1 MTTLNSRITTR
12 EPAVRDLAAI
22 WIVVTAVLTY
32 LDVPPQHAPLFA
44 INLVLQAS
52 LGVAVITY
60 LLKGVAP
67 SLLLLCGPGLIFG
80 GALSFAI
87 FQVVG
92 RGVIGLTVVTI
103 ISLAALILT
112 LKHPDS
118 YVEVARPLLLSVHA
132 LGLTAL
138 AMSSEFPWLLVVAT
152 ASLLVALILDAQTS
166 QSTPLRLL
174 IVALYVALLAIATLF
189 RGDYWWLITDDYK
202 FFEVLTRHITRSGP
216 LADWGSLDVSRYH
229 WLSYGWAGLLD
240 FSAGSPDVFVTLTR
254 VMPFVYSAALA
265 MSLLLITE
273 QLTMKTGMA
282 HRFLQTLPVWVLLAS
297 FRLDW
302 AAPSTAGALAVV
314 TSAVAVMLLVI
325 RSPQMVTS
333 RICLYLLL
341 ATVIT
346 LTKLPSALTL
356 PAIILGTEAI
366 LATRSRLVVRRKL
379 FVTTAVSIGGLG
391 IIALLEPLSVVLGDF
406 NVQWM
411 RPDGAPLNE
420 GLPFSLGLPLSQHM
434 WIGVVIALMLILV
447 HQFPSETQSRSPQ
460 LLLLSLTPLFV
471 VGLLVNAVIPNTE
484 KANVHE
490 YFSTPNYF
498 LAALLA
504 LTFSVYMPFGT
515 SSIRWRRLDK
525 YWLAIAVLIIG
536 FQALI
541 SELPLPF
548 PFNQTAVLNLLTDGR
563 VLMGTGVIAAL
574 LVSVRGVRSQPA
586 IPLLL
591 LLTVSL
597 VESGSAPLARL
608 VQRGMHPELPAA
620 ELVSY
625 MGSPDSADIGTWLRK
640 NADANETIATN
651 SLFLEPRGG
660 VFGDDYSL
668 AMWSQREFLVLGPKF
683 FGAAESASDEIE
695 LSIRF
700 GSEPTA
706 ADASTLRQRGVRW
719 FVVDTAETDRST
731 WEPFATVAFRNQRF
745 VVLKLLDEF

>member
-1 MTTLNSRITTR
+1 M
-12 EPAVRDLAAI
+12 RDLAAV

-32 LDVPPQHAPLFA
+32 LDVPLQHAPLFA

-67 SLLLLCGPGLIFG
+67 SLLLLCGPGLILG

-103 ISLAALILT
+103 VSLVALMLT
-112 LKHPDS
+112 LKHPES
-118 YVEVARPLLLSVHA
+118 YAEVARPLLLAVHA
-132 LGLTAL
+132 LGLAAL
-138 AMSSEFPWLLVVAT
+138 AMSSEFPWLLVVAA
-152 ASLLVALILDAQTS
+152 ASLLVAFILDPRTS
-166 QSTPLRLL
+166 RSAPLRLL
-174 IVALYVALLAIATLF
+174 IVAVYVALLAIATLF

-273 QLTMKTGMA
+273 HLTTKTGTA
-282 HRFLQTLPVWVLLAS
+282 HRFLHTLPVWVLLAS

-302 AAPSTAGALAVV
+302 AATSTGGTYAALGGVV
-314 TSAVAVMLLVI
+314 ALTFLTIGLETSQLHRLTVYVSFGI
-325 RSPQMVTS
+325 
-333 RICLYLLL
+333 IL
-341 ATVIT
+341 A

-356 PAIILGTEAI
+356 PAIVLGVETLHHMRPKTPQRRVVLSAIGTVFGGVLAVVMLPLLSNIVGNFSVEAKRLPGLLWFYGPVVAAVTVIVRHVWI
-366 LATRSRLVVRRKL
+366 LALIVVTWRVWYLSRRE
-379 FVTTAVSIGGLG
+379 SP
-391 IIALLEPLSVVLGDF
+391 IAD
-406 NVQWM
+406 VQ
-411 RPDGAPLNE
+411 
-420 GLPFSLGLPLSQHM
+420 S
-434 WIGVVIALMLILV
+434 LILAL
-447 HQFPSETQSRSPQ
+447 SP
-460 LLLLSLTPLFV
+460 LLAVGIAMESLVAGGF
-471 VGLLVNAVIPNTE
+471 NTY
-484 KANVHE
+484 E
-490 YFSTPNYF
+490 YFSGPSYF
-498 LAALLA
+498 LASAVMMAMVPALSRNGVREPARRESLKWIV
-504 LTFSVYMPFGT
+504 LGT
-515 SSIRWRRLDK
+515 
-525 YWLAIAVLIIG
+525 AVLLWQQIV
-536 FQALI
+536 AV
-541 SELPLPF
+541 LPLPGPIGRATF
-548 PFNQTAVLNLLTDGR
+548 RDAVSDGR
-563 VLMGTGVIAAL
+563 I
-574 LVSVRGVRSQPA
+574 LVGFAIIVASCRGRSPSRRRISQPA
-586 IPLLL
+586 LVVLLL
-591 LLTVSL
+591 IALIEGVSFRASQL
-597 VESGSAPLARL
+597 VDLGIRPSQSAEEVVTSRGSL
-608 VQRGMHPELPAA
+608 
-620 ELVSY
+620 
-625 MGSPDSADIGTWLRK
+625 DSQSVGVWLRD
-640 NADANETIATN
+640 NTSESELIATN
-651 SLFLEPRGG
+651 SLFLEPRSGI
-660 VFGDDYSL
+660 FGDDYSL

-683 FGAAESASDEIE
+683 FGAAESASEEID